1 MRRVLVIEDDRD
13 IRETIAA
20 LLDSE
25 GYETDQAPDGLE
37 GLRQARE
44 HPPSLI
50 LLDLMMPVMNG
61 WQFRDAQRGD
71 PEIGHVPV
79 VVVSAVAGKAPD
91 AAACVPKPFELDE
104 LLAVVE
110 AHSLPA

>member
-25 GYETDQAPDGLE
+25 GYETDQARDGLE

-71 PEIGHVPV
+71 PEIAHVPV
-79 VVVSAVAGKAPD
+79 VVVSAVAGRAPD
-91 AAACVPKPFELDE
+91 AAACVPKPFEVGE